1 MHVLI
6 HIYEN
11 LNSEIEV
18 KEIIENANVI
28 KTVINTHWN
37 ANRKMHMWS
46 RMNNLIGSER
56 ASLMWH
62 DLDTVLY
69 G

>member
-1 MHVLI
+1 MCIKTSETANFKYQTKSIHPMHVLI

-18 KEIIENANVI
+18 KEIIEMANVI

-37 ANRKMHMWS
+37 ANRKMHIS
-46 RMNNLIGSER
+46 CE
-56 ASLMWH
+56 
-62 DLDTVLY
+62 
-69 G
+69 